1 MRDWKTMTRPAM
13 MGDGVKYKSHPH
25 KTGVMTVKKTDK
37 ERHTEDALRKSETHY
52 RELLDLAIDGILL
65 GSHEG
70 MIIEANKHLCT
81 ITGVAQEDMLGRHI
95 SALPFTKE
103 CLDKSPFRFD
113 LLQKGKTVVSE
124 RTLIRPDG
132 SEVSVE
138 MRTKMMPDGT
148 YQSIFRDITERK
160 QQEEELR
167 LKNLVFDVSIA
178 ANSIADIEGIIIEA
192 NDAFLHIWGYPDK
205 EEVIGKPIH
214 HFLNNQAEAI
224 AIVTALDKTDKWEGE
239 YTAKR
244 KDGTAFIAHGIATI
258 LKDKNGKRVGYQSA
272 VMDITERKRTEEALQ
287 NFTATLETRVEA
299 YTREIQ
305 SSNISLLETTARL
318 RDLAEEVIQAEERE
332 RKRLA
337 TILHD
342 DLQQLLVAA
351 KMKTHRIASDADIP
365 LMRLEIIELLEK
377 SIGVSRNIVM
387 DLSPPILW
395 DGGLMMGLSW
405 LCRWMRENHGLTV
418 EVKGP
423 EDCETSEPI
432 NILIFRAV
440 RELLFNVVK
449 HAGVNRASVEMDQP
463 SANLLRIVVRDQG
476 CGFPPNISEKFGLF
490 RLRERIAYIG
500 GTIEVESASK
510 QGTRISFTVPL
521 NPSTPLQDAYVSGD
535 IIEPSPSSD
544 PGLIKY
550 RVLVVDDHEMLR
562 HGLMELLDKEND
574 ITVIGVAED
583 GKQAVQQ
590 TRMLHPDIVL
600 MDISMPKMNGIE
612 ATRII
617 MDEMPET
624 CVIGL
629 SMHDQAEMRR
639 AMHEAGA
646 AAYLCKG
653 EPIEDLITTIRRFP
667 PVRK

>member
-1 MRDWKTMTRPAM
+1 MTRPAM
-13 MGDGVKYKSHPH
+13 MGDGVKYKNHPH
-25 KTGVMTVKKTDK
+25 KTGAMTVKKTDK
-37 ERHTEDALRKSETHY
+37 ERHTEDALDKKETHY
-52 RELLDLAIDGILL
+52 RELLDLAADGILL

-70 MIIEANKHLCT
+70 LIVEANRNMCT
-81 ITGVAQEDMLGRHI
+81 ITGMAQEDMLGRHI

-113 LLQKGKTVVSE
+113 LLQKGKTIVSE

-160 QQEEELR
+160 QQEGELR

-192 NDAFLHIWGYPDK
+192 NDAFLHIWGYPGK

-214 HFLNNQAEAI
+214 HFLNDQAEAI
-224 AIVTALDKTDKWEGE
+224 AIVTALDKEDKWEGE

-244 KDGTAFIAHGIATI
+244 KDGTTFIAHGIASI
-258 LKDKNGKRVGYQSA
+258 LKDKNGKGVGYQSA
-272 VMDITERKRTEEALQ
+272 VMDITDRKRTEEALR
-287 NFTATLETRVEA
+287 NFTATLETRVEE
-299 YTREIQ
+299 YTQELQ
-305 SSNISLLETTARL
+305 ASNISLRETTARL
-318 RDLAEEVIQAEERE
+318 RDLAEEVIQAEEGE

-351 KMKTHRIASDADIP
+351 KMKAHRLASDADIP

-449 HAGVNRASVEMDQP
+449 HAGVNRASVEVDQP
-463 SANLLRIVVRDQG
+463 IGKLAQDRGSG
-476 CGFPPNISEKFGLF
+476 SGLWF
-490 RLRERIAYIG
+490 SPRTYRKSSVCFACA
-500 GTIEVESASK
+500 SASPTLAARSRWK
-510 QGTRISFTVPL
+510 AHRNKG
-521 NPSTPLQDAYVSGD
+521 
-535 IIEPSPSSD
+535 
-544 PGLIKY
+544 PGY
-550 RVLVVDDHEMLR
+550 
-562 HGLMELLDKEND
+562 
-574 ITVIGVAED
+574 
-583 GKQAVQQ
+583 
-590 TRMLHPDIVL
+590 
-600 MDISMPKMNGIE
+600 
-612 ATRII
+612 
-617 MDEMPET
+617 
-624 CVIGL
+624 L
-629 SMHDQAEMRR
+629 SQ
-639 AMHEAGA
+639 
-646 AAYLCKG
+646 
-653 EPIEDLITTIRRFP
+653 FP
-667 PVRK
+667 